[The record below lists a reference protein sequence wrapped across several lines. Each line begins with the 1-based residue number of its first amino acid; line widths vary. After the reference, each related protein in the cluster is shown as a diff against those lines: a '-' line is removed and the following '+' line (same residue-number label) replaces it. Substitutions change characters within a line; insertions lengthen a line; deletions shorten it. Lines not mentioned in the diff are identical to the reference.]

1 MSYASPKDVLSRHP
15 NARIAEVT
23 DKAGEKVQSARV
35 KVAVEDASAEIDSYL
50 RKVCKLPLASPP
62 PVLKRLAVDIAIY
75 RLMSLLPKESVED
88 ARRRYE
94 DAIKW
99 LEALVEGE
107 IQLDGV
113 GGDESATSGP
123 GRVSYAAGS
132 RVFDEAGLK
141 GFL

>member
-1 MSYASPKDVLSRHP
+1 MAYASPSDVLKRYP
-15 NARIAEVT
+15 NSRIAEVT
-23 DKAGEKVQSARV
+23 DKEGEKVQNARV

-50 RKVCKLPLASPP
+50 GKVCKLPLPQPP
-62 PVLKRLAVDIAIY
+62 PVLKRLAVDIAVY

-107 IQLDGV
+107 IQLDGAEQAST
-113 GGDESATSGP
+113 GT
-123 GRVSYAAGS
+123 GRVSFAAGS